1 MNNTAIHTPPEQPA
15 SAARAKKQAARL
27 DFRPPPLV
35 NPLPLVLCAI
45 ALLVG
50 FLAVNPAYPTLKSI
64 VYGLAGVCFSQ
75 TVARTRYE
83 RHFRAMMNIVLGG
96 LILFVLATDLAKTR
110 LLGAAVFLIFS
121 GLAGLFGG
129 LFVRK
134 AKRRVLEKARESG
147 LIKAEPNQ
155 KPGSA

>member
-1 MNNTAIHTPPEQPA
+1 MDTNTRPIQQDQPA
-15 SAARAKKQAARL
+15 SIEQPGRL
-27 DFRPPPLV
+27 AGRQDFRLPPLV
-35 NPLPLVLCAI
+35 NPLPLALCVI
-45 ALLVG
+45 ALIVG
-50 FLAVNPAYPTLKSI
+50 FFAVNPAYPTLKTI

-75 TVARTRYE
+75 AAGRTRYE

-96 LILFVLATDLAKTR
+96 LILFVLATDHAKTR
-110 LLGAAVFLIFS
+110 LLGAAVFLVFS

-147 LIKAEPNQ
+147 LIKAGPNK
-155 KPGSA
+155 KPGSE